1 MEFNTLVDFKEAI
14 REWSVLNG
22 REISFVK
29 NESYRVRVE
38 CKAKCGFLVLC
49 SKVGHKHTYAI
60 KTLVDTHTC
69 ARVLNNRSAN
79 SRWVAKH
86 VVKKMQSSE
95 NVRIRDIMQD
105 VRQKFSV
112 GITVARAWKAKLMA
126 KKIVEGDADMQYA
139 ALWRYASELK
149 RVNSGNTVKIN
160 VERPSPTIQPRF
172 GSFYFS
178 FDGCNKGFING
189 CRPFIGV
196 DGCHLKTKYCGQ
208 LLIAVGRDPND
219 QYFPLAFGVVE
230 TETKESWRWFIQ
242 LLMEDIG
249 HDKRIVF
256 ISDQQKGLV
265 AVFDEMFERIEHR
278 FCLRHLYANF
288 KKKFGGGTLI
298 RDLMMGAAKST
309 YHQAW
314 MQKMNELKNVD
325 FNAWT
330 WLMRKV
336 KAKVTE
342 VVQNDDQAENEEQNN
357 VETEFV
363 QNDDQAAVQN
373 DVEPENVHDE
383 VPNDVQSQ
391 TQSCVVDTSQP
402 QPKKKKTIKPH
413 HGLKIRRSERIK
425 LSWFKKPITG
435 PGSSEQPIT
444 IEDPAETSSS
454 LGVSTRSLKKWKKQ
468 KSS

>member
-1 MEFNTLVDFKEAI
+1 METVENLVNKWGYKKGSYRVWAKILEIDEGYIPIRKDDDAYDFDSYFCANGTEGDLYLEHDAENIELYVREPACVNGDTDLDDLGDEVVEGLDDSEDDRATALLDGFEGIDVTLPLREEGVVAGLLTRPNKKCEEDAYVSDELNSSDPNESCDEDKPKYEKFRKEHLNKDFKFKWGMEFNTLVDFKEAI

-112 GITVARAWKAKLMA
+112 GITIARAWKAKLMA

-178 FDGCNKGFING
+178 FNGCKKGFING

-196 DGCHLKTKYCGQ
+196 DGCHLKTKYGGQ
-208 LLIAVGRDPND
+208 LLIALGRDPND

-230 TETKESWRWFIQ
+230 TETKES
-242 LLMEDIG
+242 
-249 HDKRIVF
+249 
-256 ISDQQKGLV
+256 
-265 AVFDEMFERIEHR
+265 
-278 FCLRHLYANF
+278 
-288 KKKFGGGTLI
+288 
-298 RDLMMGAAKST
+298 
-309 YHQAW
+309 
-314 MQKMNELKNVD
+314 
-325 FNAWT
+325 
-330 WLMRKV
+330 
-336 KAKVTE
+336 
-342 VVQNDDQAENEEQNN
+342 
-357 VETEFV
+357 
-363 QNDDQAAVQN
+363 
-373 DVEPENVHDE
+373 
-383 VPNDVQSQ
+383 
-391 TQSCVVDTSQP
+391 
-402 QPKKKKTIKPH
+402 
-413 HGLKIRRSERIK
+413 
-425 LSWFKKPITG
+425 
-435 PGSSEQPIT
+435 
-444 IEDPAETSSS
+444 
-454 LGVSTRSLKKWKKQ
+454 
-468 KSS
+468 